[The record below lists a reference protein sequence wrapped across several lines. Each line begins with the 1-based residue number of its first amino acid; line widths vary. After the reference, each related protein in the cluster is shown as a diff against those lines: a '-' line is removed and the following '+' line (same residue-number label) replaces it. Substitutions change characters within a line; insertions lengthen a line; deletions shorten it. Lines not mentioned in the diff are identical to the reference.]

1 MRYAPVTEALAD
13 LGGAKWAVHAR
24 GRAMAAA
31 GRDVIELTI
40 GEPDV
45 PPPAVLVEAMAEAAR
60 TGRTAYSSGR
70 GEAGLLDAL
79 ADRYSARMG
88 RAIGPDQFLCVPG
101 TQTALYVA
109 MQGLVGAGDEVLVA
123 DPLYATYE
131 GVIRAAGAAMVPVPL
146 DPAAGF
152 RLDPAA
158 FAARVTARTRA
169 ILLNSPH
176 NPTGTVATRDEVR
189 AIGTVAAAHDL
200 WIVSDEVY
208 EELIFDGPFASPFA
222 EPALAERTVV
232 VSSISKSHA
241 APGLRSG
248 WIAAPAEAAARL
260 LPVAETMLFGNQP
273 FIADATALAVAGP
286 SAVAGEMR
294 RAYAARADLLAGR
307 LAGGSLRVHRP
318 EAGMFALVDV
328 GGTGMDGD
336 AYAADLLD
344 AQGVSVMPGSAFGS
358 VLRDW
363 VRVALTVPDAA
374 LGAAC
379 DRMTAHAAA
388 LQSA

>member
-45 PPPAVLVEAMAEAAR
+45 PPPSALIEAMARAAR
-60 TGRTAYSSGR
+60 AGRTAYSSGR
-70 GEAGLLDAL
+70 GEAALLDAL
-79 ADRYSARMG
+79 ATRYSTRTG
-88 RAIGPDQFLCVPG
+88 RAVGPDQFLCLPG

-109 MQGLVGAGDEVLVA
+109 MRGLVGPGDEVLVA

-131 GVIRAAGAAMVPVPL
+131 GVIRAAGAAMVPVPMA
-146 DPAAGF
+146 PEAGF
-152 RLDPAA
+152 RFDPAA
-158 FAARVTARTRA
+158 FAARVTPRTRA

-176 NPTGTVATRDEVR
+176 NPTGTVATAEEVR
-189 AIGTVAAAHDL
+189 ALGALAERHDL

-208 EELIFDGPFASPFA
+208 SELAFHGPAASPFDEA
-222 EPALAERTVV
+222 ALAPRTVV

-241 APGLRSG
+241 APGFRSG
-248 WIAAPAEAAARL
+248 WIAASAETAARL

-273 FIADATALAVAGP
+273 FIADATALAVSAPSEVAAGMR
-286 SAVAGEMR
+286 AAYAR
-294 RAYAARADLLAGR
+294 RAALVAERLCGR
-307 LAGGSLRVHRP
+307 LRVHRP
-318 EAGMFALVDV
+318 AAGMFALVDV
-328 GGTGMDGD
+328 SATGMDGD
-336 AYAADLLD
+336 AYAADLLER
-344 AQGVSVMPGSAFGS
+344 QGVSVMPGSAFGD

-363 VRVALTVPDAA
+363 VRVALTVPDAV
-374 LGAAC
+374 LAAGC
-379 DRMTAHAAA
+379 DRMLAHAGG
-388 LQSA
+388 